1 MGTLKHTM
9 TQLSPAYDNKIP
21 RKYCARTIEHKMEN
35 KKALQ
40 EQLGWPVEPKQPI
53 LCISTGMT
61 DALGGELMEQVL
73 DGVLELPVALLIRGR
88 GSSKY
93 GEFFTKLA
101 KNNGHRI
108 KIIPD
113 DEVNLRRM
121 LAGADIALFFSTQQ
135 DPDELENAL
144 RYGVIPVAMPA
155 DVLEDYN
162 PVQESGGAFIYQEAT
177 PWQCFASLVRALET
191 FKFPY
196 DWKTIQRNAM
206 EAMEERDGK

>member
-1 MGTLKHTM
+1 M

-21 RKYCARTIEHKMEN
+21 RKYCARTIEHKLEN
-35 KKALQ
+35 KKQLQ
-40 EQLGWPVEPKQPI
+40 EQLGWPVEPKQAI

-61 DALGGELMEQVL
+61 DALGGELMQQVL

-93 GEFFTKLA
+93 GELFTKLA

-121 LAGADIALFFSTQQ
+121 LAGSDVALFFAGQQ
-135 DPDELENAL
+135 DPDDIENAL
-144 RYGVIPVAMPA
+144 RYGVVPVAMPTH

-162 PVQESGGAFIYQEAT
+162 PVQESGNAFLYQEAT
-177 PWQCFASLVRALET
+177 HWQCFASVVRALET

-196 DWKTIQRNAM
+196 DWRTIQRNAM
-206 EAMEERDGK
+206 EAMESRADKE